1 MRWMFQP
8 CFAIMLADIRS
19 ALRYP
24 GDILSGLSFFI
35 MITTLVP
42 LGLGSD
48 QGELARIAPAMIW
61 IAVMLAS
68 LPQMDRL
75 FTRHAKDG
83 VLEQMLVSPA
93 PMAMLML
100 ARILAAWV
108 IIILPLVLAAPILG
122 LMFGLPVHMLAGVL
136 GFLAMGGLC
145 LVLIGAMAAALSLG
159 SRQSGIFT
167 AIIVLPLSMPVLI
180 FGVAGISAIQTDHAM
195 AGDSTGA
202 LIGASTGHI
211 MLLGALT
218 LVLLVLSPPVTAAA
232 IRFSEE

>member
-1 MRWMFQP
+1 MSGMIRP
-8 CFAIMLADIRS
+8 CVSVLAADFRS

-35 MITTLVP
+35 MITTLIP
-42 LGLGSD
+42 LGLGPD

-68 LPQMDRL
+68 LPQMDRM
-75 FTRHAKDG
+75 FSRASKDG

-93 PMAMLML
+93 PMSMLMM
-100 ARILAAWV
+100 AKTFAAWL
-108 IIILPLVLAAPILG
+108 IIILPLVLASPILG
-122 LMFGLPVHMLAGVL
+122 IMFGLPLNMLVKML
-136 GFLAMGGLC
+136 GILSMGGLC
-145 LVLIGAMAAALSLG
+145 LVLIGAMAAALVLG

-180 FGVAGISAIQTDHAM
+180 FGVAGISALQNRADV
-195 AGDSTGA
+195 
-202 LIGASTGHI
+202 TGHT

-218 LVLLVLSPPVTAAA
+218 LVLLVLSPLVTAAA

>member
-1 MRWMFQP
+1 
-8 CFAIMLADIRS
+8 
-19 ALRYP
+19 
-24 GDILSGLSFFI
+24 
-35 MITTLVP
+35 
-42 LGLGSD
+42 
-48 QGELARIAPAMIW
+48 MIW

-100 ARILAAWV
+100 AKILAAWV
-108 IIILPLVLAAPILG
+108 IIILPLVLAAPVLG

-136 GFLAMGGLC
+136 GCLGMGGLC

-180 FGVAGISAIQTDHAM
+180 FGVAGISAIQADDAM
-195 AGDSTGA
+195 AGAST
-202 LIGASTGHI
+202 GASTGHI

>member
-1 MRWMFQP
+1 MTAMIRP
-8 CFAIMLADIRS
+8 CLAVMIADMRS

-24 GDILSGLSFFI
+24 ADMLSGLSFFI

-48 QGELARIAPAMIW
+48 QEELARIAPAIIW
-61 IAVMLAS
+61 ISVMLAS

-75 FTRHAKDG
+75 FSRHAKDG

-93 PMAMLML
+93 PMTMLML
-100 ARILAAWV
+100 AKIIAAWI
-108 IIILPLVLAAPILG
+108 IIILPLVLAAPLLG
-122 LMFGLPVHMLAGVL
+122 LMFGLPANLLAAML

-145 LVLIGAMAAALSLG
+145 LVLIGSMAAALVLG

-180 FGVAGISAIQTDHAM
+180 FGVAGISAMQTGGEM
-195 AGDSTGA
+195 
-202 LIGASTGHI
+202 TGHM
-211 MLLGALT
+211 MLLAALT
-218 LVLLVLSPPVTAAA
+218 LVLVVLSPPVTAAA